1 MAFASFLTI
10 RRILAFTIGAAA
22 LSVTTRQG
30 AAWLETLRR
39 GASEMEALTAMAVQ
53 STLGRMSDNL
63 HGLANEPAMQK
74 NLQWNY
80 ANSVSQALSAA
91 ERTGEMEHLAI
102 IDANCTSIAN
112 SSRQAVGAGDHWKP
126 LCPTVGNTTKPEVV
140 WNSKNGTPVLQV
152 AVLLKDTRD
161 AKIPARWIV
170 AQTSL
175 SEAWLKQNQ
184 RLANHMRQIAPE
196 AALNNEDGKTA
207 SWKPLPIKLRFGA
220 KISKSIVRQLNEI
233 SNLSFLLSLVLL
245 GMIYIRLAWRS
256 NQDSLTAEKNNRTLD
271 QLVGNASSDDETK
284 LSFSLGYAA
293 SEAASKGDLT
303 PELVALDRL
312 HRNRFA
318 IVRLDLKEKDLW
330 IEDLEC
336 QLDETR
342 DELNRLRV
350 SALNHAQQKLL
361 QEGLA
366 KKVAASCQ
374 ALAAA
379 HDDIVHYCKEP
390 FLGLSNLIASWRHG
404 SQTMG
409 LKRFTRL
416 LQESTDQL
424 SRRSELENGVL
435 AMTSVQERSF
445 ATVFELPARLK
456 LCLQDLRPAVE
467 MLTKGTD
474 ADAKLACTT
483 LPLGDTLGEVAS
495 MLGIARSGHRI
506 LVRLAQPELKI
517 LRLDEMVGQAFGKWF
532 FYRAIEGFRD
542 LPTATTVYLNVRGRN
557 IRGEILE
564 LTISMVAERGTSHEP
579 HRNAAEAD
587 GFFVDDGAM
596 ELANRLA
603 ISLGIDWSDKKNAG
617 PITEPASNHF
627 IVRIPLA
634 ASEGRE
640 RTAAMNELASMPSRP
655 LDLTTEIAI

>member
-1 MAFASFLTI
+1 MAFASFLTT
-10 RRILAFTIGAAA
+10 RRILALTIGAAA

-39 GASEMEALTAMAVQ
+39 GASEMDALTAMAVQ

-102 IDANCTSIAN
+102 IDASCTSIAN

-126 LCPTVGNTTKPEVV
+126 LCPTIGNTTKPEVV

-184 RLANHMRQIAPE
+184 RLANHMRQVAPE
-196 AALNNEDGKTA
+196 AALNNEDGKAA
-207 SWKPLPIKLRFGA
+207 SWKPLPIRLRFGA
-220 KISKSIVRQLNEI
+220 KISQSIVRQLNEI

-293 SEAASKGDLT
+293 SEVASEGDLT

-318 IVRLDLKEKDLW
+318 LVRLDLKEKDLW

-336 QLDETR
+336 QLDESR

-374 ALAAA
+374 AIAAA

-467 MLTKGTD
+467 MLVKGTD
-474 ADAKLACTT
+474 SDAKLACTT

-517 LRLDEMVGQAFGKWF
+517 LRLEEMVGQAFGKWF

-542 LPTATTVYLNVRGRN
+542 LPKATTVYLNVRGRN
-557 IRGEILE
+557 IRGETLE
-564 LTISMVAERGTSHEP
+564 LTISMVAERGTSHEA

-603 ISLGIDWSDKKNAG
+603 ISVGIDWSDKKNAG
-617 PITEPASNHF
+617 PITEPASNYF
-627 IVRIPLA
+627 MVRIPLA
-634 ASEGRE
+634 ALEGRE
-640 RTAAMNELASMPSRP
+640 GAATMHELVGMPSRP